1 MSKRAI
7 RFFLSLVFALMW
19 LPVSLQAQRQSA
31 KEAEVPELRVYH
43 LQYGD
48 VRAAM
53 DVIKVATAGETA
65 LRLDV
70 DPRTNSMI
78 LLGTNKQ
85 HEFLSRLLKRIE
97 GDNHVQ
103 VIMAPAKENLK
114 NLAGMLGVKMAFYPK
129 AKVIVM
135 RGQKTDVD
143 IAVWALKTL
152 DKAIN
157 DEAIKEV
164 SRTNISKPHSLRTE
178 QGRKPQHS
186 DDSDRLAD

>member
-7 RFFLSLVFALMW
+7 RSFLSLVFALMW
-19 LPVSLQAQRQSA
+19 LPVSLQAQCQSA

-43 LQYGD
+43 LQYAD
-48 VRAAM
+48 VEVAM
-53 DVIKVATAGETA
+53 DVIKVVNAGETA

-103 VIMAPAKENLK
+103 VIMAPAKENLMD
-114 NLAGMLGVKMAFYPK
+114 LQGMLGVKMAFYPK
-129 AKVIVM
+129 AKVIVL
-135 RGQKTDVD
+135 RGQETEVD
-143 IAVWALKTL
+143 TAVWILKTL
-152 DKAIN
+152 

-164 SRTNISKPHSLRTE
+164 SRTYVSNPHTLRSD
-178 QGRKPQHS
+178 QGRKSQHS